1 MRKTLAAAIVGCTI
15 ALGGSPAAAAVLCSD
30 ITTIAGWSAA
40 GSCQQGDKIWSFGST
55 SANLSPLTQVIF
67 GGILLTHNMQ
77 IVGFDTSDAA
87 NTWNIKYDIAVLNPV
102 NLFISDMFAGA
113 DNPGGGSLL
122 TKNVTGDPS
131 GMFTLID
138 VGGAEGPAS
147 EKHGLNALLLHID
160 ETFHVDAN
168 KNLLSVSNTYLE
180 SRRNVVPTP
189 GTLSLLGL
197 GLVAMGAMVRRTRR
211 ES

>member
-1 MRKTLAAAIVGCTI
+1 MTMRKTLAAAIAGCTI
-15 ALGGSPAAAAVLCSD
+15 ALGSGSAAAATLCSD
-30 ITTIAGWSAA
+30 ITTIGGWSLA

-55 SANLSPLTQVIF
+55 TLSPTTQVLF
-67 GGILLTHNMQ
+67 GGILLTHNLQ

-87 NTWNIKYDIAVLNPV
+87 NTWNVKYDIAVLNPV

-131 GMFTLID
+131 GPFTLID

-147 EKHGLNALLLHID
+147 EKHGLTALLLHID
-160 ETFHVDAN
+160 ETFSVAAN
-168 KNLLSVSNTYLE
+168 SNLLSVSNTYLE
-180 SRRNVVPTP
+180 SRRNLVPEP
-189 GTLSLLGL
+189 GTLTLLGL
-197 GLVAMGAMVRRTRR
+197 GLLAAAAVRRRR
-211 ES
+211 S

>member
-1 MRKTLAAAIVGCTI
+1 MTMRRTLAAAIAGCTI
-15 ALGGSPAAAAVLCSD
+15 ALGSGPAAAVLCSD
-30 ITTIAGWSAA
+30 ISTIGGWSAA
-40 GSCQQGDKIWSFGST
+40 GSCQQGDKIWTFGST

-87 NTWNIKYDIAVLNPV
+87 NTWEIKYDVAVLPGPF
-102 NLFISDMFAGA
+102 FISDMFAGA

-122 TKNVTGDPS
+122 TKNVTGDP
-131 GMFTLID
+131 GGPFTLTD
-138 VGGAEGPAS
+138 VNGVEGPAS
-147 EKHGLNALLLHID
+147 EKHGLTAILLHID
-160 ETFHVDAN
+160 ETFHVDAD

-180 SRRNVVPTP
+180 SRRVVPTP

-197 GLVAMGAMVRRTRR
+197 GLVALGAIVRRTRR

>member
-1 MRKTLAAAIVGCTI
+1 MRKTLAAAIAGCTI
-15 ALGGSPAAAAVLCSD
+15 ALGSGPAAAATLCSD
-30 ITTIAGWSAA
+30 ITTIGGWSLA

-55 SANLSPLTQVIF
+55 SPNLGPLTQVIF
-67 GGILLTHNMQ
+67 GGVLLTHNMQ
-77 IVGFDTSDAA
+77 IVGFDTSNAA

-113 DNPGGGSLL
+113 DNPGNGSLL
-122 TKNVTGDPS
+122 TKNVTGDP
-131 GMFTLID
+131 GGPFVLID
-138 VGGAEGPAS
+138 VDGNEGPTS
-147 EKHGLNALLLHID
+147 VKHGLNAILLHVD

-168 KNLLSVSNTYLE
+168 MNLLSVSNTYLE
-180 SRRNVVPTP
+180 SRRVVPTP

-197 GLVAMGAMVRRTRR
+197 GLLALGAIVRRTRR